1 MLNIHRRAS
10 KIRLSVLQIQDV
22 LAVTDASSVI
32 RTGLKIGIIKEE
44 EDRASAAKW
53 RVEQQRMYCV
63 DVH

>member
-1 MLNIHRRAS
+1 M
-10 KIRLSVLQIQDV
+10 LQIQDV
-22 LAVTDASSVI
+22 LAVIDAFFAV

-44 EDRASAAKW
+44 EDRDSTAKW

>member
-22 LAVTDASSVI
+22 LAVTASSVI

-63 DVH
+63 DLH